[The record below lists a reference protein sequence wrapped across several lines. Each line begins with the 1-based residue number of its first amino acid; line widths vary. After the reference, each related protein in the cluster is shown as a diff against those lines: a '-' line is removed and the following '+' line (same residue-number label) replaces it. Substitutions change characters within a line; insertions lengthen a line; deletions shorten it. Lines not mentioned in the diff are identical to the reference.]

1 MSPGPLDG
9 PFIFNVAGLL
19 ADAVG
24 TSRIIHIEDGALDLP
39 EGLVLAAP
47 ISGEVRIARENR
59 GVLVGARLTTSLAGE
74 CARCLRPTATPIEI
88 AIDEEYLPSVDLLTG
103 RPVPTEG
110 EPDVLRLTDHHEVD
124 LGPSVRD
131 AISLAEPIAPLDR
144 PDCPGLCIVCGDPL
158 DEGSHDHPGDDIDPR
173 LEALRGFVP
182 DRGDPPAPA
191 D

>member
-1 MSPGPLDG
+1 MSPGSFDG

-24 TSRIIHIEDGALDLP
+24 TSRIIHIEDGTLDLP